1 MWDDAKQMNAL
12 AITLT
17 AITAVGLLW
26 VAVTWIVRLP
36 SFAFR
41 EVVVITPL
49 ERANGAHLEAV
60 IREELTG
67 TFFTMDLE
75 RARNALNEVSWI
87 RSVALRRQWP
97 HRLEVTVDEHEPLA
111 RWNEAS
117 LVNTRGEVFAA
128 QWQAELPQFNGPE
141 GRSAEIAARYRAWS
155 ETLQPV
161 TLTITQVR
169 LSPRGAWQMKT
180 MGPSGPLVLELG
192 RDEPDARLARFVAV
206 HGRTLGA
213 LARAGTRI
221 EAVDL
226 RYRNG
231 FAARIPGFREKGGK
245 PAARTT

>member
-1 MWDDAKQMNAL
+1 MWDDVKQMNAL

-17 AITAVGLLW
+17 VITALCLGW
-26 VAVTWIVRLP
+26 VVVTWIVRQP

-41 EVVVITPL
+41 EVVVIAPL
-49 ERANGAHLEAV
+49 ERANGGHLEAV
-60 IREELTG
+60 VREGLTG

-75 RARNALNEVSWI
+75 RARNALNEVPWI
-87 RSVALRRQWP
+87 RNVALRRQWP

-111 RWNEAS
+111 RWNDAS

-128 QWQAELPQFNGPE
+128 QSRAELPQFNGPE
-141 GRSAEIAARYRAWS
+141 GSAAEIAARYRAWS
-155 ETLQPV
+155 DVLQPV
-161 TLTITQVR
+161 ALTVAQVR
-169 LSPRGAWQMKT
+169 LSQRGAWQLKT
-180 MGPSGPLVLELG
+180 TGATGPLTLELG

-221 EAVDL
+221 DTVDL

-231 FAARIPGFREKGGK
+231 FAARVPGFREKGAK
-245 PAARTT
+245 PAAGTT

>member
-17 AITAVGLLW
+17 AITMLGLAW
-26 VAVTWIVRLP
+26 VAVTWFVRQP

-41 EVVVITPL
+41 DVVVTAPL

-67 TFFTMDLE
+67 TFFTMDLA
-75 RARNALNEVSWI
+75 RARNALNEVPWI

-111 RWNEAS
+111 RWNDAA
-117 LVNTRGEVFAA
+117 LVSTRGEVFTA
-128 QWQAELPQFNGPE
+128 QWRGELPQFNGPE
-141 GRSAEIAARYRAWS
+141 GRAEEIAARYRTWS
-155 ETLQPV
+155 DALQPV
-161 TLTITQVR
+161 ALTVTQVR
-169 LSPRGAWQMKT
+169 LSPRGGWQVKT
-180 MGPSGPLVLELG
+180 TGAAGPLTIELG

-213 LARAGTRI
+213 LARSGTRI
-221 EAVDL
+221 DAVDL

-231 FAARIPGFREKGGK
+231 FAARVPGFREKGTK
-245 PAARTT
+245 PAAGTT